1 MNQVDYAVRLNNEAV
16 SLLLAGNDQQ
26 AVECLTKSVSL
37 MKRVL
42 ARATSHGAPSP
53 SSSSGFIGLSTS
65 QSSRASGPIS
75 PSSASSVD
83 SSICIHHASS
93 SLAGLA
99 DRQCYIY
106 NQALTIS
113 NMDCDGVFSSSS
125 SSCHIESYA
134 QVYSAV
140 IIFNMALAHHRGR
153 RNGNKKCAERAIVLY
168 NMIMR
173 LLRHSGTSGTAGVVK
188 FATINNLSQLR
199 FEQGHYSQAR
209 EGLDYLSTLMLG
221 AAPAVTSPAA
231 VSSISASTTTTTTSA
246 GHIDQA
252 NLEKDDIRGLIMNVL
267 FVNAPKIAPAA

>member
-153 RNGNKKCAERAIVLY
+153 RNGNKKCADRAIVLY

-231 VSSISASTTTTTTSA
+231 VSSISASTTTTTSA

-252 NLEKDDIRGLIMNVL
+252 NLEKDDIRGLLMNVL